1 MNQTI
6 QDGVSQRRIGHRLMP
21 VLHRQLTRD
30 DRRAP
35 IMAVIDHFEQIVL
48 LGRVELDQAPIV
60 ENQHVDLRKP
70 QEHLTVTAIG
80 LGQVQ
85 LFQKAR

>member
-1 MNQTI
+1 MYQPVK
-6 QDGVSQRRIGHRLMP
+6 DGVCQRRISHRLMP

-48 LGRVELDQAPIV
+48 LCWVELDQAPIV
-60 ENQHVDLRKP
+60 EHQHVDLRKP

-80 LGQVQ
+80 LGQLQ
-85 LFQKAR
+85 LLQKAR